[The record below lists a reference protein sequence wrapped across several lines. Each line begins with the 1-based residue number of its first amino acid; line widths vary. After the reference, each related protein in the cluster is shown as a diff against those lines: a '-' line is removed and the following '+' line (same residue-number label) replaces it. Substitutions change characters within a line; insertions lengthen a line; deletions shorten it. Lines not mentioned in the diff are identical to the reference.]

1 MEERLQRTRI
11 LFSVSLRKPGD
22 LECSGHSRNGFK
34 VYFGSQT
41 SRGFADGFNV
51 WDIKWGGIRDDSQVS
66 VLNEWVE
73 SSQNRLSRLLS
84 TRPQLELGTVVHHSH
99 LWQMALC
106 DHANE
111 LRYLP
116 TPTLSYSWPFPNQL
130 WDRSAPPTCL
140 LVLEPQMWF
149 GIILS
154 VLEWWSLGTWGC
166 GWGSFP
172 LSSLPYTRL
181 HYDSSVTEHKN
192 SQILTSL
199 VVSGS
204 REQYAQNGL
213 FSTWFH
219 SNLLHSFALC
229 SCNF

>member
-1 MEERLQRTRI
+1 MEERLQRTRT

-22 LECSGHSRNGFK
+22 LVCSGHSRNELK
-34 VYFGSQT
+34 IYFGSQT
-41 SRGFADGFNV
+41 CRGFADGFNV
-51 WDIKWGGIRDDSQVS
+51 WDIKWGGIKDDSQVS

-84 TRPQLELGTVVHHSH
+84 TRPQLELGMVVHHSH

-130 WDRSAPPTCL
+130 WDSSAPPTCL

-154 VLEWWSLGTWGC
+154 VFEWWSLGAWGC

-172 LSSLPYTRL
+172 LSSLPLYKATL
-181 HYDSSVTEHKN
+181 W
-192 SQILTSL
+192 
-199 VVSGS
+199 
-204 REQYAQNGL
+204 L
-213 FSTWFH
+213 FSHRTQELSDSDFFGGIWESWTICTKWPVFYMIPFELA
-219 SNLLHSFALC
+219 SFFCPMLL
-229 SCNF
+229 